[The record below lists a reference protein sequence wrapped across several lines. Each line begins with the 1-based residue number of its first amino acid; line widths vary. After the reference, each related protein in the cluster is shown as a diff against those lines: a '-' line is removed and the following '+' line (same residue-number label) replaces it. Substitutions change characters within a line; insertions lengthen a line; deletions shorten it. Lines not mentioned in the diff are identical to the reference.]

1 MLLGMRHVLK
11 LTQHHPW
18 TLSAAL
24 VLVSTMYTYARV
36 LVLQFCLGALQHWI
50 RRYPTN
56 FPHSFFIP
64 FYYISTTL
72 AFFAAIAHDCLVLQ
86 SGLWKYVLPIPL
98 TTSGRLY
105 RVFGVPL
112 YAFGIATMEAV
123 QMFRNPNM
131 ESDLSR
137 LAVYF
142 RGLPEYAWLDDM
154 KLRKLVTDIKWH
166 AWSLQTTTSPTT
178 AAYIRLPLELLVAL
192 VVCSV
197 YGIAVFCK
205 EPRHGMYSLGYH
217 NTTVIA
223 FTYLFASLSL
233 GLWALMNPCRRRRAS
248 RRDDQ
253 QRPPSGEKHFVA
265 RREPEQ
271 QIGRWLDIA
280 AYLRAAGTRWPRKG
294 TAGAQSR
301 PEYLR
306 SPGLHGFALGRAAQ
320 TRRTVANEPIR
331 HDSAAFTAWRRPSE
345 SRPERRDTALH
356 SIEERE

>member
-11 LTQHHPW
+11 LTRHHPW
-18 TLSAAL
+18 ALSAAL
-24 VLVSTMYTYARV
+24 VLISTMYTYARV

-50 RRYPTN
+50 HRYPTN
-56 FPHSFFIP
+56 FPHGFFIP

-98 TTSGRLY
+98 TTNGRLY

-112 YAFGIATMEAV
+112 YAFGIATIEAV
-123 QMFRNPNM
+123 QLFRNPNM

-178 AAYIRLPLELLVAL
+178 AAYIRLPLELLLAL

-205 EPRHGMYSLGYH
+205 EPRHDGEELRDATINNDRPRVKNILLRGVNPNSRSDDGSTSLHICAQQALVGPAKELLEH
-217 NTTVIA
+217 KADPNVCDR
-223 FTYLFASLSL
+223 L
-233 GLWALMNPCRRRRAS
+233 G
-248 RRDDQ
+248 
-253 QRPPSGEKHFVA
+253 F
-265 RREPEQ
+265 
-271 QIGRWLDIA
+271 
-280 AYLRAAGTRWPRKG
+280 
-294 TAGAQSR
+294 
-301 PEYLR
+301 
-306 SPGLHGFALGRAAQ
+306 
-320 TRRTVANEPIR
+320 
-331 HDSAAFTAWRRPSE
+331 
-345 SRPERRDTALH
+345 TALH
-356 SIEERE
+356 WAVQLRREEQSPTNRLDMIRLLLRHGADPRKADPSGVTPLSIASKKENESSLEVLQEVLAAEASVDSGSSNRTSTSIDN